1 MKTGPAGAGGQETA
15 EACREINDPG
25 ERIWH
30 VSKKRGRAS
39 ASEEHGWRG
48 WSAPTSAP
56 EVSVTVE
63 PPDGSTCW
71 NPDVFKKKNK
81 IDVHQLRLGH
91 RLQAVYLTTLTS
103 HSQIKPVY
111 NR

>member
-1 MKTGPAGAGGQETA
+1 MVCFQKEGPHQ
-15 EACREINDPG
+15 C
-25 ERIWH
+25 
-30 VSKKRGRAS
+30 VGRTS
-39 ASEEHGWRG
+39 IDGWRG

-56 EVSVTVE
+56 EVSATVA

-71 NPDVFKKKNK
+71 NPDVFKKNK

-91 RLQAVYLTTLTS
+91 RLQAVNLTTLTS

-111 NR
+111 TR